1 MVQENPMESDDIGMF
16 ELAHDDCLLQ
26 ELNTFLLCGAICQWL
41 DSHLPLLSPHT
52 PHSPPHHTKLSTA
65 QLTGKSSVER
75 LFNAIAI

>member
-1 MVQENPMESDDIGMF
+1 MESDDIGVF
-16 ELAHDDCLLQ
+16 ELAHDGCLLQ

-65 QLTGKSSVER
+65 QLTGKTLTLWGRESRDGMLAS
-75 LFNAIAI
+75 